1 MIRLILKNILL
12 FFLIIFL
19 QVFAFDKI
27 QLGGFINPYFYVIF
41 ILLLPFE
48 TSGWVLLFS
57 SFFLG
62 LSIDLFSQT
71 LGMHASAC
79 TLMAFLRPT
88 VLKAFSP
95 KDGYELGTS
104 PRILFYGLNWF
115 VKYAMVLILVHHF
128 VLFYI
133 EMFRFSDFF
142 YTLFRVILSSLFT
155 GLLIVLSQFFIFR
168 R

>member
-1 MIRLILKNILL
+1 MIRSLIKNIVF

-48 TSGWVLLFS
+48 TPGWTLLFS
-57 SFFLG
+57 AFFLG
-62 LSIDLFSQT
+62 LFMDFFSQT
-71 LGMHASAC
+71 LGMHAAAC
-79 TLMAFLRPT
+79 TLMAFLRPS

-95 KDGYELGTS
+95 RDGYELGTL
-104 PRILFYGLNWF
+104 PRIHFYGFAWF
-115 VKYAMVLILVHHF
+115 LKYALVLILVHHF
-128 VLFYI
+128 VLFYV
-133 EMFRFSDFF
+133 EMFRFTDFF
-142 YTLFRVILSSLFT
+142 YTLFRIILSTLFT
-155 GLLIVLSQFFIFR
+155 GLLIILSQYFIFR